1 LVISINNRLDFDALQ
16 RRLVTTSPAAA
27 RELATAAPASFVAFD
42 LLAIAGVDLRT
53 QRWATRRARLEQL
66 AANWTP
72 PLQLTP
78 VTYDLNEAQEWLE
91 VLPAALG
98 VEGLV
103 MKPTGARYVGGRRS
117 SWAKI
122 ISVGV
127 AVFDELTRGT
137 CDQVSNG
144 SRGA

>member
-66 AANWTP
+66 AASWH
-72 PLQLTP
+72 
-78 VTYDLNEAQEWLE
+78 
-91 VLPAALG
+91 
-98 VEGLV
+98 
-103 MKPTGARYVGGRRS
+103 RRCS
-117 SWAKI
+117 
-122 ISVGV
+122 
-127 AVFDELTRGT
+127 
-137 CDQVSNG
+137 
-144 SRGA
+144 